1 MWVLYERAARRANV
15 KEFRVV
21 GVVDAKPEA
30 AARALRR
37 RLLDEQY
44 VPDGLHRRVLKESE
58 SEVVLYGRTSLPF
71 PFRDREAT
79 ERYRFTHDP
88 DTGVFRVDARAIDP
102 GGTPP
107 RGVVRVPV
115 IENSWVLAPLG
126 SNQSVFTTD
135 TVHDIGGAFPNALIY
150 GVICDQLVEDL
161 QTIRKLAT
169 STATAP

>member
-1 MWVLYERAARRANV
+1 M
-15 KEFRVV
+15 KEFRLV
-21 GVVDAKPEA
+21 GVVDADPEDA
-30 AARALRR
+30 AGALRY

-44 VPDGLHRRVLKESE
+44 VPDGLHRQVLKESE

-79 ERYRFTHDP
+79 ERYRFTHDAQ
-88 DTGVFRVDARAIDP
+88 TRVFRVDARAIDP
-102 GGTPP
+102 GGKPP

-115 IENSWVLAPLG
+115 IENSWVLAPSG
-126 SNQSVFTTD
+126 SGQSVFTTD

-161 QTIRKLAT
+161 HTIGELAT
-169 STATAP
+169 STANDE